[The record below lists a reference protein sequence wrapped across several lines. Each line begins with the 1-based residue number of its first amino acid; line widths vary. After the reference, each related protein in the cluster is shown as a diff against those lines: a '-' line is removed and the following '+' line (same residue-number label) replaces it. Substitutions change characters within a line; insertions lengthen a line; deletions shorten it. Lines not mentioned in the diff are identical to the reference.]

1 MAAID
6 FPNSPTGAGQQFTS
20 GLQTWEWDGTAWNLV
35 ISTVVGATG
44 PTGPQG
50 AASNVT
56 GPTGPTGVFA
66 TVADTPPGSA
76 DEGDSWFNSATGK
89 IYVYYD
95 SYWVESAS
103 SNIGPA
109 GPTGATGPQGAA
121 STVTGPTGAVGPT
134 GATGPQG
141 NTGPTGPQG
150 LYVAGPTGA
159 IGPTGAQGVTGPE
172 GQRGPT
178 GPQGSAGPTGSIGE
192 TGPAGITGPTG
203 PQGIQGPTGPRG
215 FVGATGPNGA
225 TGATGPSVTGA
236 TGSTGP
242 TGPSGGPTGPT
253 GATGATGIQG
263 PTGETGLRGATG
275 ATGATGS
282 ASTIAGP
289 TGPTG
294 ATGATGANSTVAGP
308 TGPTG
313 ATGATGPGLTGPTGA
328 SGASFAGVTST
339 SNLTIST
346 GSKNFVVNK
355 VDAFAVGTRGRLAS
369 SAFPSNFMEGIIS
382 IIVGTSI
389 TMDVDLVG
397 GNGNTY
403 SSWNFVLGS
412 GALGPTGP
420 TGPQGTSI
428 TVKGS
433 VAAVVNLPSSGNALN
448 DAYIVTSTGN
458 LHVWNGS
465 AWVNAGPI
473 VGPTGPTGNTGA
485 TGPTGAPS
493 TVTGPTGVTGGTG
506 PTGATGPSVTGPTGP
521 TGPANFPLTGSQY
534 LTSVILTSGDVSTIV
549 RMNSSSAVDLT
560 IPLDGF
566 NGYTFPVGTQIVFTQ
581 IGVGQ
586 VTVKGQLGVAIRS
599 EGTRITTKARY
610 AVGSLI
616 KLATNEWLLS
626 GNLTV

>member
-1 MAAID
+1 MPAID
-6 FPNSPTGAGQQFTS
+6 FPNSPTGPGHLFTS
-20 GLQTWEWDGTAWNLV
+20 GSQTWQWDGTAWNLV
-35 ISTVVGATG
+35 VSTVVGATG
-44 PTGPQG
+44 PTGATG
-50 AASNVT
+50 ASSNVT

-76 DEGDSWFNSATGK
+76 DQGDSWFNSATGK

-109 GPTGATGPQGAA
+109 GPTGPTGAQGAA
-121 STVTGPTGAVGPT
+121 STVSGPTGPTGIQ

-150 LYVAGPTGA
+150 LYVAGPTGPG
-159 IGPTGAQGVTGPE
+159 GPTGSIGATGPE

-178 GPQGSAGPTGSIGE
+178 GPQGTAGPTGAIGE
-192 TGPAGITGPTG
+192 TGPTGAQGNQGPTG
-203 PQGIQGPTGPRG
+203 VAGPTGPRG
-215 FVGATGPNGA
+215 FAGATGPNGA
-225 TGATGPSVTGA
+225 TGATGPSVTGP
-236 TGSTGP
+236 TGASGP

-253 GATGATGIQG
+253 GATGATGQQG
-263 PTGETGLRGATG
+263 PQGVQGIRGLDG

-282 ASTIAGP
+282 ASTIPGPSGPTGATGPTGAPSTVTGPAGPLGPTGPQGNPGP

-294 ATGATGANSTVAGP
+294 ASYT
-308 TGPTG
+308 
-313 ATGATGPGLTGPTGA
+313 
-328 SGASFAGVTST
+328 GVTST
-339 SNLTIST
+339 SNLTIESGVT
-346 GSKNFVVNK
+346 KNFVVNK
-355 VDAFAVGTRGRLAS
+355 VDAFTIGTRARLS
-369 SAFPSNFMEGIIS
+369 STAFPSNFMEGVLTG
-382 IIVGTSI
+382 IVGTSI
-389 TMDVDLVG
+389 TMVVDKIN

-403 SSWNFVLGS
+403 ASWALILGA
-412 GALGPTGP
+412 GEVGPIGP

-433 VAAVVNLPSSGNALN
+433 VAGVVNLPSAGNSLN

-465 AWVNAGPI
+465 SWINAGPI
-473 VGPTGPTGNTGA
+473 VGPTGPQGNLGPTGT

-493 TVTGPTGVTGGTG
+493 TVPGPTGPTGGTG
-506 PTGATGPSVTGPTGP
+506 PTGPTGGTGP
-521 TGPANFPLTGSQY
+521 TGPANYEVTGSNY
-534 LTSVILTSGDVSTIV
+534 LTSIILTSGDAARIV
-549 RMNSSSAVDLT
+549 KMNSSSAVDLT

-566 NGYTFPVGTQIVFTQ
+566 NGYTFPVGTQVVFTQ
-581 IGVGQ
+581 LGVGQ
-586 VTVKGQLGVAIRS
+586 VTVKGQVGVNIRT
-599 EGTRITTKARY
+599 EGSRITTKARY